1 MLNCSG
7 DGTFARTLH
16 QAADTLPVGIIVLF
30 SALNYFLSITASLG
44 NALILIALRKVS
56 SLRPPIKQLFQC
68 LALTDLCVG
77 LISQPLFA
85 TIMLNAVAK
94 MELDTVSRIRQII
107 YASGSTLCHV
117 SIFTSTAVSVDR
129 LVLLL
134 LGLHRYK
141 NIFTLRRVRAVVICL
156 WLVGISLGI
165 MHCFCSYRRI
175 SFIASP
181 VFSLLCVCI
190 SIFSYTK
197 IFLTLRQYQNI
208 MQQSVRQSNEAGTSL
223 NIDRY
228 RRIVFSIAW
237 LQLALVA
244 CHVPKIFVVIIIKI
258 SDWSGTITADII
270 WRSTITL
277 LFAKSSLN
285 PILYCWTIKEV
296 KQVVKAIMKQFCC
309 SSNQ

>member
-44 NALILIALRKVS
+44 NTLILIALRKVS

-68 LALTDLCVG
+68 LAVTDLCVG
-77 LISQPLFA
+77 LISQPVFA

-94 MELDTVSRIRQII
+94 IDLDTFSRIRQII
-107 YASGSTLCHV
+107 YASGSSLCHM
-117 SIFTSTAVSVDR
+117 SIFTSTTVSVDR

-141 NIFTLRRVRAVVICL
+141 NIFTLRRVRAVVSCL

-175 SFIASP
+175 SFIAST
-181 VFSLLCVCI
+181 VLSLLCVFI

-197 IFLTLRQYQNI
+197 IFLTLRQHQNI
-208 MQQSVRQSNEAGTSL
+208 IQHRERKLNGAGTSL

-228 RRIVFSIAW
+228 RKTVFTIAW

-244 CHVPKIFVVIIIKI
+244 CHVPKIFAVIIIKI
-258 SDWSGTITADII
+258 NDWGGTITSDII
-270 WRSTITL
+270 WRSTVTL
-277 LFAKSSLN
+277 LFANASLN
-285 PILYCWTIKEV
+285 PILYCWKIKEV
-296 KQVVKAIMKQFCC
+296 KQVVKATMKQFCC
-309 SSNQ
+309 